1 MQCIACP
8 SITFFRYHAYCCAQI
23 MGWKKM
29 KMKTEDWWVEKVCWT
44 SLLGLPLVLATDTL
58 CDVHVGYYTSVHL
71 RNGILMRS
79 CALMS
84 NHTDA
89 KWRWIADR
97 ENDIMQYYTRI
108 TETTEFVQKQT
119 KRNRII
125 QSNNIIFFIH
135 FFPKLKCINQHD
147 FYLTESKK
155 KEPIAGQRLPKQGW
169 TRNNGI
175 WAITNGEYEK
185 NSGKWYTKW
194 VKKKINPLH
203 YFKSHETQLKQE
215 MYPPT
220 HC

>member
-1 MQCIACP
+1 MECVWVWLVCVRPTERGRGKGAWKTPTKYSHKNGRERKLFCKFIHHRHTAMQCIACP

-147 FYLTESKK
+147 FYLTERKRRTNSRSTVTKARLNKK
-155 KEPIAGQRLPKQGW
+155 
-169 TRNNGI
+169 
-175 WAITNGEYEK
+175 
-185 NSGKWYTKW
+185 
-194 VKKKINPLH
+194 
-203 YFKSHETQLKQE
+203 
-215 MYPPT
+215 
-220 HC
+220 